1 MLELVF
7 ELSIRP
13 KEYRALLDKEQAYS
27 PSTVRYIN
35 RFHLF
40 FEFIALM
47 FVIPDFLP
55 LFVERRAIAFSF
67 IHGAVN
73 ATDGSTVFAFI
84 AGNLHA
90 LLIRIRLFGLIRHK
104 RNHWIS
110 PPEDNS
116 ASARQQSDAD
126 DSDQVKP
133 DETSDDIVGASDD
146 DSALRRADTIGTA
159 LLLVNSQRAMLL
171 L

>member
-1 MLELVF
+1 MLELAF
-7 ELSIRP
+7 EASIRP

-55 LFVERRAIAFSF
+55 LFMDRAIAFSF

-84 AGNLHA
+84 AGNLHS

-104 RNHWIS
+104 RNQWIS
-110 PPEDNS
+110 PPEDDS

-126 DSDQVKP
+126 DSDQAKP
-133 DETSDDIVGASDD
+133 DETSDDFVGASDD

>member
-7 ELSIRP
+7 EVSIRP

-55 LFVERRAIAFSF
+55 LFMDRVTVFSF
-67 IHGAVN
+67 THGAVN
-73 ATDGSTVFAFI
+73 ATDGSTEGAFI
-84 AGNLHA
+84 LGNLHT
-90 LLIRIRLFGLIRHK
+90 LLIRIRLFGLVRHK

-110 PPEDNS
+110 PPKDNS

-126 DSDQVKP
+126 NSDQSKP
-133 DETSDDIVGASDD
+133 DETSDDFVGTSDD